1 MAELVP
7 GQDVRF
13 EDALAQL
20 ETLVARLE
28 EGQLPL
34 AEAVEHYERGM
45 GLAAYCTDLL
55 DSAELRI
62 RQVDT
67 APAGDTVPGD
77 EFDLQEQINLLLF
90 EEDDDGDVR

>member
-1 MAELVP
+1 MADLVP
-7 GQDVRF
+7 GQDVSF

-67 APAGDTVPGD
+67 ATAGDTAPGD

-90 EEDDDGDVR
+90 EEDDDGDDR

>member
-1 MAELVP
+1 MADLVP
-7 GQDVRF
+7 GQEVSF
-13 EDALAQL
+13 EEALAQL
-20 ETLVARLE
+20 EALVARLE

-67 APAGDTVPGD
+67 ATAGDTARAEEYD
-77 EFDLQEQINLLLF
+77 IQEQINLLLF
-90 EEDDDGDVR
+90 EEE

>member
-1 MAELVP
+1 MADLVP
-7 GQDVRF
+7 GQDVSF

-28 EGQLPL
+28 AGQLPL

-67 APAGDTVPGD
+67 ATAGDVAPD
-77 EFDLQEQINLLLF
+77 REFDLQEQINLLLF
-90 EEDDDGDVR
+90 EEDGDDR